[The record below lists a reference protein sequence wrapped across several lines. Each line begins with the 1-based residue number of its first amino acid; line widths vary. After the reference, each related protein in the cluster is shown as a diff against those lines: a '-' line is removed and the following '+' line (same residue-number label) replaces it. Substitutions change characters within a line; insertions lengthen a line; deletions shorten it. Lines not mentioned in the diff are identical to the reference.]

1 MHAHVIISLP
11 SIDLSYV
18 AESFAA
24 IIDIDGNNWS
34 ARFPSLLCTNS
45 VVIKIAP
52 DFVDQTMHD
61 LQPNVH
67 YIPSSL
73 GNLTT
78 VVEYIMDKDHDGEM
92 KNIVSNANRWC
103 LSNMSIDSLARR
115 AIDSLETYMT
125 AIDQLDEN
133 GWTRGIVK
141 EFADDL
147 VECNV

>member
-1 MHAHVIISLP
+1 MP
-11 SIDLSYV
+11 YIDLSYV

-45 VVIKIAP
+45 VVIKITP
-52 DFVDQTMHD
+52 DFVDQTMHA

-115 AIDSLETYMT
+115 AMHSLETYMT
-125 AIDQLDEN
+125 AIGQLAEN
-133 GWTRGIVK
+133 GWTSGIAK
-141 EFADDL
+141 EFADDF
-147 VECNV
+147 VECIV

>member
-1 MHAHVIISLP
+1 
-11 SIDLSYV
+11 
-18 AESFAA
+18 
-24 IIDIDGNNWS
+24 
-34 ARFPSLLCTNS
+34 
-45 VVIKIAP
+45 
-52 DFVDQTMHD
+52 
-61 LQPNVH
+61 
-67 YIPSSL
+67 
-73 GNLTT
+73 

-125 AIDQLDEN
+125 AIGQLAEN
-133 GWTRGIVK
+133 GWTRGIAK